1 MPQSST
7 RLRRRPW
14 LLLPCAP
21 RLTRVQR
28 GLNQARVGSNR
39 GQLALEQ
46 TEGGL
51 QMEKHGREFW
61 GLRVYPSADC
71 GLVINDTPLRN
82 SVDQGLVA
90 DHPAALIGEFGEE
103 ADHI

>member
-1 MPQSST
+1 
-7 RLRRRPW
+7 
-14 LLLPCAP
+14 
-21 RLTRVQR
+21 
-28 GLNQARVGSNR
+28 
-39 GQLALEQ
+39 
-46 TEGGL
+46 
-51 QMEKHGREFW
+51 MEKHGREFW